1 MSIRSLILTLRFAV
15 ALAGALLL
23 LSSPA
28 RATTMVRMSDEALTL
43 SADAIVTGTVTDV
56 RTGRVA
62 SGMIATW
69 VTIAVDSVIKGYL
82 PTPTVTV
89 REPGG
94 VLGDE
99 ELHLYGA
106 AQYAV
111 GEEVIAFLGQDGD
124 GFLRTSQMAL
134 GKFSVSA
141 DPANG
146 TRVASRALDEEG
158 VVVLG
163 TARLQSHDPDDRRLA
178 DPFVSRLRDIVR
190 SQPVPRMMRPL
201 ASAPAPSTLAQATG
215 DDAQSEGYKLFNNVR
230 WFLPD
235 SGQPVRY
242 YVDQAG
248 DAKIGATASHNAV
261 NAAFAAWTDVATS
274 SLVMQSAGT
283 ASATAN
289 GFCDGTSK
297 IVFNDPFGEVTD
309 PSGCG
314 GILAIGGYCAGGATK
329 TFNGLSFREVV
340 EGDIIFNNGW
350 SGCSFWNA
358 TNLAEVATHEVGHT
372 IGLAHSGDSSATMYS
387 FAHFDGRGA
396 GLTADDRAGVSF
408 LYPGEGGPEPTPAPT
423 PTTPPTPPPPDADAD
438 GVTDAADNCPTRGN
452 AKQED
457 IDGDAIGDACDNCAA
472 IANPDQLAG
481 DACGLL
487 KIQTMRIGI
496 GKEPNTDTIAIKGKF
511 EADFAAAMADVA
523 GHALTMTLSKIGGD
537 QIMQVTVPAQHWK
550 INRYGTNLSFADKTG
565 LTLGGVTR
573 VVLHSRDG
581 ARYTVGLNAKHLDLD
596 RSRERELVLSI
607 AVADARYVSASGCQT
622 NRKATRVVCR
632 QKRR

>member
-1 MSIRSLILTLRFAV
+1 MSIRSLVLTLRFAV

-56 RTGRVA
+56 RAGRTA

-69 VTIAVDSVIKGYL
+69 VTIAVDGVLKGYL

-94 VLGDE
+94 VLGDQ

-106 AQYAV
+106 AHYSV

-134 GKFSVSA
+134 GKFSVTT
-141 DPANG
+141 DPASG
-146 TRVASRALDEEG
+146 ARVASRVLDEDG
-158 VVVLG
+158 LVVVG
-163 TARLQSHDPDDRRLA
+163 NARLQTHDPEDRRLA

-190 SQPVPRMMRPL
+190 GQPVPRMTLPL
-201 ASAPAPSTLAQATG
+201 ASAPAPSTLESTANDSAQT
-215 DDAQSEGYKLFNNVR
+215 EGYKLFNNVR

-242 YVDQAG
+242 FLDQNG
-248 DAKIGATASHNAV
+248 DAKIGVSASHNAV
-261 NAAFAAWTDVATS
+261 HAALAAWTNVAS
-274 SLVMQSAGT
+274 SNLVMEAAGT
-283 ASATAN
+283 RAATAN

-329 TFNGLSFREVV
+329 QHNGIAFREVV

-358 TNLAEVATHEVGHT
+358 TNLAEVATHEIGHT
-372 IGLAHSGDSSATMYS
+372 IGLAHSSDSSATMYS

-396 GLTADDRAGVSF
+396 GLTNDDRAGVAF
-408 LYPGEGGPEPTPAPT
+408 LYPGDGGPEPTPVPT
-423 PTTPPTPPPPDADAD
+423 PTAPPPPDADHD
-438 GVTDAADNCPTRGN
+438 GVTDAQDNCPAHANG
-452 AKQED
+452 KQED
-457 IDGDAIGDACDNCAA
+457 IDGDGLGNACDNCAA
-472 IANPDQLAG
+472 VANPDQLPEE
-481 DACGLL
+481 ACGLL
-487 KIQTMRIGI
+487 TIQTMRIAI
-496 GKEPNTDTIAIKGKF
+496 GKQPNTDTITIKGKF
-511 EADFAAAMADVA
+511 EADVAAAMADVA
-523 GHALTMTLSKIGGD
+523 GHALTMTLAKVDGD
-537 QIMQVTVPAQHWK
+537 QIVQVTVPASNWK
-550 INRYGTNLSFADKTG
+550 INRFGTNLSYADKSG
-565 LTLGGVTR
+565 LALGGVTR
-573 VVLHSRDG
+573 VALQSRDG
-581 ARYTVGLNAKHLDLD
+581 AHYTVSLSAKNLDLD
-596 RSRERELVLSI
+596 RSREPELVLSI
-607 AVADARYVSASGCQT
+607 AVAGERYVSASGCQT
-622 NRKATRVVCR
+622 NRRATRVVCR